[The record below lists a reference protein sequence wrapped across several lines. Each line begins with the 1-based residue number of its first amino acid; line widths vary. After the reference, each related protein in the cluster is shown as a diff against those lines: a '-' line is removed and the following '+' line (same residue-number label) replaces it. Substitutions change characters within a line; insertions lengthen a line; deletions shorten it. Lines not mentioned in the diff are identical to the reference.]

1 MGLATTPEY
10 DELLARGYPH
20 LRRLITPHPHEA
32 DAQGWAIK
40 ALEELDPKHYF
51 VDWPAAVARAYVRG
65 YATSRIE
72 NTSHVK
78 THAAAVDIGPI
89 DEAEGRKLIASC
101 LGPKH
106 YDRYD
111 FHSEHAL
118 FLIEA
123 MIGSAAV
130 VDAVLGEFET
140 MKDLEA
146 QFGTRNAFGYAIG
159 FVIRRLPQ
167 ARRAAA
173 EARVSAL
180 VAKHAG
186 AGEKYTRDFLSYVT
200 GGRAALETS
209 GRKLRLYCVH
219 FCEDPALIRQ
229 VATESVVGWD
239 AHHVVLAGD
248 GMIDALTP
256 KAVKKIWKGHK
267 ERTIEQ
273 LGILA
278 SPKAVGVLKEFGKTK
293 AYAAQVEAALAAR
306 SGGGS
311 STPQAASAKP
321 KSKPAAKPK
330 TKATKLAAKPTK
342 PKPTKR

>member
-32 DAQGWAIK
+32 DAQGLAIK

-72 NTSHVK
+72 NTSHAK
-78 THAAAVDIGPI
+78 THAAAVDSGPVG
-89 DEAEGRKLIASC
+89 EAEGRKLIASY

-118 FLIEA
+118 FLVEA

-130 VDAVLGEFET
+130 VDAVLGEFEA
-140 MKDLEA
+140 MKKLEA
-146 QFGTRNAFGYAIG
+146 EFGTRNAFGYAIG

-186 AGEKYTRDFLSYVT
+186 GGEKYTRDFLSYVV

-209 GRKLRLYCVH
+209 GRKLGLYCVH
-219 FCEDPALIRQ
+219 FCEDPVLIRQ
-229 VATESVVGWD
+229 VATGSVVGWD

-256 KAVKKIWKGHK
+256 VKKIWKGHK

-306 SGGGS
+306 SGGK
-311 STPQAASAKP
+311 PAAKPAKP
-321 KSKPAAKPK
+321 KTPPKKPAAKPK
-330 TKATKLAAKPTK
+330 
-342 PKPTKR
+342 KR